1 VSEPTIYRYFTS
13 KRELYLEALD
23 QSSRE
28 ILDRWR
34 DLASRS
40 ASPVEALLALGR
52 WYFDELRSNPD
63 RMMLQARAET
73 ETEDPEVAA
82 RLGSHLLEV
91 FDLVRST
98 YRAAQD
104 QGLIDATVDLE
115 ARTWLF
121 MSIGAILDRT
131 ELLGLRARLG
141 EMEIARIIASTAPEL
156 LRHLEGR
163 SASNA

>member
-1 VSEPTIYRYFTS
+1 
-13 KRELYLEALD
+13 
-23 QSSRE
+23 
-28 ILDRWR
+28 
-34 DLASRS
+34 
-40 ASPVEALLALGR
+40 
-52 WYFDELRSNPD
+52 
-63 RMMLQARAET
+63 
-73 ETEDPEVAA
+73 VAA